1 MQKRLQDE
9 SYKSGKR
16 VLLNGNQAVAEA
28 VKIAKP
34 DVIAAYPITPQTPV
48 VEKLAEFVAKGELDS
63 EFVNVES
70 EYSALSVV
78 FGAALTGARV
88 FTATS
93 SHGLAYMYEMCW
105 WVAGS
110 RVPLVMALPTRSI
123 GAPWNIHS
131 DHSDVMILKDV
142 GWIISMA
149 ENAQECF
156 DLTLIGF
163 PISEELNIPYSVSYD
178 AFIIS
183 HTAEVVEVREVELP
197 KRKQAYKILPNSEF
211 AFNAVTIND
220 ARHKARKTLMKDLE
234 NSRGK
239 IEKIG
244 RSFLGEEFSLAEKY
258 KVEDADYVV
267 VTYGGWSGDFKDV
280 VDEMREE
287 GVKIGLLRLRF
298 LRPLPE
304 EELKEISGDVL
315 VVDRSALYKFGG
327 MGGEVKR
334 IIPEAKNVIAALGGY
349 EISYS
354 EIKALVRK
362 FVSGKIG
369 EVEWYP

>member
-1 MQKRLQDE
+1 M
-9 SYKSGKR
+9 
-16 VLLNGNQAVAEA
+16 NGNQAVAEA
-28 VKIAKP
+28 VKIAEP

-48 VEKLAEFVAKGELDS
+48 VEKLAEFVSRGELNS

-70 EYSALSVV
+70 EYSALSLV

-110 RVPLVMALPTRSI
+110 RVPIVMALPTRSI

-149 ENAQECF
+149 ESAQECF

-163 PISEELNIPYSVSYD
+163 PVSEELSLPYSISYD
-178 AFIIS
+178 AFMIS
-183 HTAEVVEVREVELP
+183 HTAEIVEIRNAKLP
-197 KRKQAYKILPNSEF
+197 KRRQAYRILPDSEL
-211 AFNAVTIND
+211 ALNAVTVNK
-220 ARHKARKTLMKDLE
+220 ARHEARKTLMKDLE
-234 NSRGK
+234 NSRGT

-244 RSFLGEEFSLAEKY
+244 RKYISESFSIAEEY
-258 KVEDADYVV
+258 KVEDADFSVV
-267 VTYGGWSGDFKDV
+267 VYGGWSGDFKDA
-280 VDEMREE
+280 VDELREE
-287 GVKIGLLRLRF
+287 GVKIGLLRLKF

-304 EELKEISGDVL
+304 EEIKELSGEVL
-315 VVDRSALYKFGG
+315 VVDRSALYKYGG
-327 MGGEVKR
+327 ICGEVKR
-334 IIPEAKNVIAALGGY
+334 IIPEAKNLIAALGGY
-349 EISYS
+349 EISYN
-354 EIKALVRK
+354 EIKALLKK
-362 FVSGKIG
+362 FVSGKFD
-369 EVEWYP
+369 EVVWYP